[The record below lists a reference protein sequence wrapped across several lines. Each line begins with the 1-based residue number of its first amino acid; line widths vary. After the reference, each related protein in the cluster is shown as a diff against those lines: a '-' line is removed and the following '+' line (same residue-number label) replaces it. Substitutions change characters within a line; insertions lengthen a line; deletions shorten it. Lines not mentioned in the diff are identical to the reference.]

1 MFRGRERTGE
11 GRKRKGRMTE
21 VSEGEEKM
29 KGKKMEVREERREGV
44 AVRKGDGSNNCCVV

>member
-1 MFRGRERTGE
+1 
-11 GRKRKGRMTE
+11 MTE